1 MAGASAIAQFQAGA
15 LDFQGGSKLSKNQ
28 AREAA
33 ESFEAVFLSQVLNT
47 MFSGI
52 KAGGPFGGGAGSEIY
67 RSMLNEEYAAAIAR
81 QGGIGIADRVYNEIL
96 KVQEIAT
103 QERE

>member
-1 MAGASAIAQFQAGA
+1 MADASAVAQFQAGM
-15 LDFQGGSKLSKNQ
+15 LDFRAGGTVSKQ
-28 AREAA
+28 EAREAA

-52 KAGGPFGGGAGSEIY
+52 QAGGPFGGGAGSEIY

-96 KVQEIAT
+96 KVQEIAG
-103 QERE
+103 REGE